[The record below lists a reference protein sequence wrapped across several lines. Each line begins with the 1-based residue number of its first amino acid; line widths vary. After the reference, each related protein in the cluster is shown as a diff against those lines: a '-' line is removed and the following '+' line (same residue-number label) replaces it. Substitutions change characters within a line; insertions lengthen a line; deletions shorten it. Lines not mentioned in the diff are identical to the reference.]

1 MSFLET
7 KFAAFVLASQKPT
20 TFVLAS
26 QKPTTFVLA
35 SQKPTTFVLASQKL
49 TTFVLASQK
58 LTTFVFRRPFFRQ
71 QAREGES
78 RYCTRKGGAGEWK
91 ADNIGIQYP
100 EQ

>member
-7 KFAAFVLASQKPT
+7 KFAAFVLVPQKPS
-20 TFVLAS
+20 A
-26 QKPTTFVLA
+26 
-35 SQKPTTFVLASQKL
+35 
-49 TTFVLASQK
+49 FVLASQK

-78 RYCTRKGGAGEWK
+78 RYCTCKGGAGEWK

-100 EQ
+100 E

>member
-7 KFAAFVLASQKPT
+7 KFAA
-20 TFVLAS
+20 
-26 QKPTTFVLA
+26 
-35 SQKPTTFVLASQKL
+35 
-49 TTFVLASQK
+49 FVLASQK